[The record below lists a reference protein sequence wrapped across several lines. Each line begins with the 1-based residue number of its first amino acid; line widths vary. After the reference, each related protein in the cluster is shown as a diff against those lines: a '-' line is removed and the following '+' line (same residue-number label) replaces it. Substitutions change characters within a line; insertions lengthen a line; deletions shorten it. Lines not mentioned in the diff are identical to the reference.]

1 MTLSSAWRSFI
12 TPPSALP
19 QEWSYFFVGST
30 VAYLC
35 GLVLQPIW
43 AVMFFWL
50 DAPII
55 ASICLVTMMM
65 FVAVLVLDQR
75 GWIRAAMYLTFLEVT
90 GHAALLTYYVGWE
103 GSFHFFIMDLL
114 AVWCVAPMLKVG
126 TRIVGAIVATLLVVY
141 LHHTYSVAS
150 PYYTIPEG
158 WLTFFMIQSIAIAH
172 VILGVTVYY
181 YAVVNERI
189 YREREKL
196 SQKLAET
203 RRIEGLGSMAGGVA
217 HQFNNLLAVIMG
229 HAELLAMRSV
239 QHGREKHIDAICS
252 ACTRGRGL
260 SDALLAYSGHR
271 EHPLGRQN
279 LGALLRAS
287 TKQFIRSHP
296 DCDIRVEAASEE
308 VPVEADADQ
317 VGQAITA
324 LLTNAREASQELPA
338 IITVS
343 LTQQKVTSA
352 LLSRLAKDFG
362 LSRGGEVACLEV
374 SDQGEGI
381 ASGSLEKLFE
391 PFYTTRH
398 QVGLGL
404 SQVIGMLR
412 IAGGAVGVESMSGAG
427 SRFTIYLPLAAEA
440 PASPE

>member
-12 TPPSALP
+12 TPPPSLP

-43 AVMFFWL
+43 AIMFFWL

-55 ASICLVTMMM
+55 ASICIVTMMM

-75 GWIRAAMYLTFLEVT
+75 GWISAAMYLTFLEVT

-114 AVWCVAPMLKVG
+114 AVWCVAPMLRVSI
-126 TRIVGAIVATLLVVY
+126 RIVGAIVATLLVVY
-141 LHHTYSVAS
+141 LHHTYSAAVPFYS
-150 PYYTIPEG
+150 IPDA
-158 WLTFFMIQSIAIAH
+158 WLTFFMIQSIGTAH

-189 YREREKL
+189 YREREEL
-196 SQKLAET
+196 SRELAEN

-217 HQFNNLLAVIMG
+217 HQFNNLLAIIMG
-229 HAELLAMRSV
+229 HAELLGMRSV
-239 QHGREKHIDAICS
+239 PQGREKHIDAIRS
-252 ACTRGRGL
+252 ACTRGQGL

-271 EHPLGRQN
+271 EHRRDRQN
-279 LGALLRAS
+279 LAALLHAS
-287 TKQFIRSHP
+287 TKQFIRSYP

-308 VPVEADADQ
+308 MLVEVDANQ
-317 VGQAITA
+317 VDQAITA
-324 LLTNAREASQELPA
+324 LLANAREASQELPA

-343 LTQQKVTSA
+343 LTRQKVTPA

-362 LSRGGEVACLEV
+362 LSQGEEVTCLEV
-374 SDQGEGI
+374 SDHGEGI
-381 ASGSLEKLFE
+381 ASGIREKLFE

-412 IAGGAVGVESMSGAG
+412 IVGGGIEVESTLGTG
-427 SRFTIYLPLAAEA
+427 SRFTIYLPLAAKA
-440 PASPE
+440 PASTE